1 MTEQKLTLPI
11 TGMTCANCAANIE
24 RVVKKLDG
32 VTEANVNFAAE
43 SAAVTFDPRQL
54 QLQDVVEKIHK
65 SGFGV
70 TTAKV
75 EMPVTGMTC
84 ANCAANIERA
94 LNKKTSGVV
103 NAAVNFA
110 SERVSATFWFSTGM
124 VKLIKLSS
132 STEDRNCTACDKAL
146 NTDDMVKG
154 LVLYRLPRSV

>member
-43 SAAVTFDPRQL
+43 SAAISFDPRQL

-84 ANCAANIERA
+84 ANCAANIER
-94 LNKKTSGVV
+94 
-103 NAAVNFA
+103 
-110 SERVSATFWFSTGM
+110 
-124 VKLIKLSS
+124 
-132 STEDRNCTACDKAL
+132 
-146 NTDDMVKG
+146 
-154 LVLYRLPRSV
+154 P